1 MEGRRVTVVEK
12 KTAATGRWQGT
23 CSTGQGKEFC
33 FLIKNKKLIVKNIL
47 KITGSITHA
56 RTLNAQGAEIKSL
69 L

>member
-1 MEGRRVTVVEK
+1 MAGHVQHRARERIL
-12 KTAATGRWQGT
+12 
-23 CSTGQGKEFC
+23 